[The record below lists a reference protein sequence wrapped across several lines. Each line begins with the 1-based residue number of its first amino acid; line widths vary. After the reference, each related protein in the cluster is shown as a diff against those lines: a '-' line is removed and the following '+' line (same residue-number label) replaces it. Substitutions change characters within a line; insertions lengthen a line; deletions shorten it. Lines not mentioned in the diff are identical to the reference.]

1 MSWNRYDG
9 QCRSN
14 VRCEASARC
23 RFSVAQAIQGD
34 WARSSQERIHFPWL
48 IVSIETTYRSDH
60 GGFYFTVVICNLK
73 VEFNFYDIRHWNDA
87 AGRYNLES
95 EYETKD

>member
-1 MSWNRYDG
+1 MSTLFHWHSQPRNHKCFEFD
-9 QCRSN
+9 
-14 VRCEASARC
+14 
-23 RFSVAQAIQGD
+23 VAVWGF
-34 WARSSQERIHFPWL
+34 ERGIHWL

-60 GGFYFTVVICNLK
+60 GGSYFTVVICNLK

-95 EYETKD
+95 EYEGN